1 MYFVYLLKS
10 LKNNKTYVGYTAKG
24 LSERLNEHNLG
35 SNSWTSTNKPFK
47 LIYYESYYCQKDAL
61 HRELFLKSG
70 VGKRL
75 VKLIKD
81 NY

>member
-10 LKNNKTYVGYTAKG
+10 LINNKTYVGYTAKD
-24 LSERLNEHNLG
+24 LLERLNEHNLG
-35 SNSWTSTNKPFK
+35 SNSWTSANKPFK
-47 LIYYESYYCQKDAL
+47 LIYYESYYCKKDAL
-61 HRELFLKSG
+61 HRELFLKSKI
-70 VGKRL
+70 GKRL